1 MPQTKIFVPTH
12 YCSECPKAIPRANPT
27 TGKVLSNTNYARKTT
42 CSATC
47 ATVRR
52 EKKKAITKG
61 LQDSVLM
68 IMDAYD
74 YFNLGKC
81 DLLRV
86 AA

>member
-1 MPQTKIFVPTH
+1 MPQTKRFVPTH

-27 TGKVLSNTNYARKTT
+27 TKKVLSNTNYASKTT
-42 CSATC
+42 CSASC

-52 EKKKAITKG
+52 EKKG